1 MRYKI
6 ISTSKYGTEVI
17 DTASSLKEAEYLTQ
31 EYQMAFGKE
40 YTITFKND
48 KYVYNSNG
56 CRNV

>member
-17 DTASSLKEAEYLTQ
+17 DTASSLKEAKYLTQ

-40 YTITFKND
+40 YTITFKKN
-48 KYVYNSNG
+48 KYGEN
-56 CRNV
+56 